1 MNTYATGDKYQIS
14 IDTHQELDALLKLII
29 NSQKDGFFNTK
40 QHEFVDYSIDFSSD
54 STPPVFVDMFYN
66 GLVQNSFN
74 YYGVEDITSAEDF
87 ASAKAKV
94 NSNKGTACWED
105 IMLQVLSDGNVL
117 FYDAYQEE
125 KIQLD
130 LIKVADN
137 FLKAF
142 NSDQDYFM
150 RLFMQHVDESSDAVT
165 YDCWLQ
171 MAVYGEVIYG

>member
-87 ASAKAKV
+87 VSARAKV
-94 NSNKGTACWED
+94 AGKKGTLCWED
-105 IMLQVLSDGNVL
+105 IMLQVLSDGNIVL
-117 FYDAYQEE
+117 EDTYQEE
-125 KIQLD
+125 KIKLN

-142 NSDQDYFM
+142 NSDPNYFM
-150 RLFMQHVDESSDAVT
+150 KLVMQHVDESSDAVT